1 MSKQTFSLSVIIGQ
15 PQAVFAQMAPV
26 EQLLTN
32 INDTDHVLGAVL
44 YITGCFCRIDQMM
57 V

>member
-1 MSKQTFSLSVIIGQ
+1 MSKQTFSLSAIIGQ
-15 PQAVFAQMAPV
+15 PHAVLAQTAPV
-26 EQLLTN
+26 EQSLTN

-44 YITGCFCRIDQMM
+44 YITRCFCRTDQVM